1 MKRVMSLLL
10 ALVAVFSAA
19 LAATYTVQPGDTL
32 FGIARS
38 LNLPVADLRDLNGL
52 GSDALEPGQVLK
64 LPPNAGAPR
73 DQSQRPK
80 LVTTSSQTS
89 RLRVTHRASCIPG
102 DPVLVRV
109 SNASEKPQIAWEN
122 ELLVV
127 ARDAQDW
134 VAVGREILGTKPKT
148 VQIVVTVGKESL
160 SSSLKLMPDP
170 QPVINVFMSQ
180 QVLSTLTDQNRM
192 RERNILDAAYSQ
204 SMQTEKAWTQPFA
217 KPLEVASSISPFA
230 QARFYKKGDIIN
242 FHYGEDFV
250 GRTGTPI
257 HAVNDGVVVIAGLYP
272 IRGGLV
278 GINHGAGIVS
288 LYFHQ
293 SAILVKVG
301 QRVKRGDVIGRVG
314 STGFVTGP
322 HLHLEM
328 RVNGEATDP
337 KQWFN
342 RTWPQ

>member
-1 MKRVMSLLL
+1 MRRVLGLVL
-10 ALVAVFSAA
+10 ALIAVLGVG
-19 LAATYTVQPGDTL
+19 LAGSYTVQPGDTL
-32 FGIARS
+32 FGIAR
-38 LNLPVADLRDLNGL
+38 NLDVSVDAFRNLNGL
-52 GSDALEPGQVLK
+52 SSDALEPGQVLR
-64 LPPNAGAPR
+64 LPSVADVAQAKTP
-73 DQSQRPK
+73 SLK
-80 LVTTSSQTS
+80 TTSSKTS
-89 RLRVTHRASCIPG
+89 SLRVTHRAACIPG

-109 SNASEKPQIAWEN
+109 TGASGQPQVSWGN
-122 ELLVV
+122 ELLIV
-127 ARDAQDW
+127 ARDGQDW

-148 VQIVVTVGKESL
+148 ITITVTVGQESL
-160 SSSLKLMPDP
+160 ASSLKLNPDP

-180 QVLSTLTDQNRM
+180 QVLSTLTDKNRM
-192 RERNILDAAYSQ
+192 RERAILDAAYSQ
-204 SMQTEKAWTQPFA
+204 SMQTPKAWTVAFA

-230 QARFYKKGDIIN
+230 QARFYKKGDIVN
-242 FHYGEDFV
+242 YHYGEDFV

-257 HAVNDGVVVIAGLYP
+257 RAVNDGTVVIAGMYP

-278 GINHGAGIVS
+278 GVNHGAGIVS

-301 QRVKRGDVIGRVG
+301 QQVKRGDVIGRVG
-314 STGFVTGP
+314 STGFATGP

>member
-1 MKRVMSLLL
+1 MRRVTGLLI
-10 ALVAVFSAA
+10 ALVAVFGIA
-19 LAATYTVQPGDTL
+19 LAATYTVQAGDTL

-38 LNLPVADLRDLNGL
+38 VDDLRSLNRL
-52 GSDALEPGQVLK
+52 TTDALETGQVLK
-64 LPPNAGAPR
+64 LPAAGAVVSR
-73 DQSQRPK
+73 DSRF
-80 LVTTSSQTS
+80 VTVSSKTSS
-89 RLRVTHRASCIPG
+89 LRVTHRASAIPG

-109 SNASEKPQIAWEN
+109 TGASQQPQIAWGN

-148 VQIVVTVGKESL
+148 VPIVVTVGEESL
-160 SSSLKLMPDP
+160 SSSLRLMPDP
-170 QPVINVFMSQ
+170 QPVINVFMSPE
-180 QVLSTLTDQNRM
+180 VLSSLTDQNRI
-192 RERNILDAAYSQ
+192 RERTILNAAYST
-204 SMQTEKAWTQPFA
+204 SMQTAKTWTRAFA
-217 KPLEVASSISPFA
+217 PPLEVVSSVSPFA
-230 QARFYKKGDIIN
+230 QARFYKKGDIVN
-242 FHYGEDFV
+242 YHYGEDFV
-250 GRTGTPI
+250 GQTGTPI
-257 HAVNDGVVVIAGLYP
+257 KAVNDGVVVIAGTYP

-293 SAILVKVG
+293 SKILVRVG
-301 QRVKRGDVIGRVG
+301 QQVKRGDVIGRVG
-314 STGFVTGP
+314 STGFATGP